1 MSGFSDGRPC
11 PVCNQIMNVSTDWKP
26 VDSVSM
32 FCPHC
37 GFHGITELMLLSEE
51 DRASFCE
58 DYEEECVPLTLE
70 QRQQFLKDFQEMFG
84 PLSADAQAAY
94 LGQPVSEK
102 KKVLISVRGG
112 VAYVDTCPEGVAVE
126 IVDHDNVEAESAEA
140 RGHAH

>member
-1 MSGFSDGRPC
+1 MSGSSESRPC
-11 PVCNQIMNVSTDWKP
+11 PVCSLDMNVSTDWKP

-37 GFHGITELMLLSEE
+37 GFHGTTELMLLSEA
-51 DRASFCE
+51 DRVEFCE
-58 DYEEECVPLTLE
+58 SYSEECVPLTLE

-126 IVDHDNVEAESAEA
+126 IVDHDDLEAESAEA

>member
-1 MSGFSDGRPC
+1 
-11 PVCNQIMNVSTDWKP
+11 MNVYSDSKP
-26 VDSVSM
+26 VDSVAM

-37 GFHGITELMLLSEE
+37 GFHGTTELMLLSEAE
-51 DRASFCE
+51 RVEFC
-58 DYEEECVPLTLE
+58 DSYSEECVPLTLE

-94 LGQPVSEK
+94 LGQPASEK

-112 VAYVDTCPEGVAVE
+112 VAYVDACPEGVAVE